1 MCGYDENLVQFI
13 INGFMIAGYGL
24 KSQTSRPM
32 VKNVKSADEF
42 PSVVDQKISKELQ
55 LGRILGPYDVQ
66 NYKIYQEN
74 TGEVSHNSSSVND
87 FIPREIS
94 SVQRCRMAPA

>member
-1 MCGYDENLVQFI
+1 
-13 INGFMIAGYGL
+13 
-24 KSQTSRPM
+24 M
-32 VKNVKSADEF
+32 VKNIKSADEF
-42 PSVVDQKISKELQ
+42 PSVGDQKISKELQ

-74 TGEVSHNSSSVND
+74 TGEVSHNSSSVNG
-87 FIPREIS
+87 FIPREIY